1 MTTVFC
7 GQVGCWSPRA
17 VEKLADCPVEDEV
30 LKRKDVSRDGVVIAL
45 GLGFVVFESV
55 FVYKLPPQF
64 SPHASFAVIV
74 KAGKRASLKDLFC
87 VEISMLFML
96 RDKLFVIPQCS
107 ISAWA
112 FCMMRSIRCLLS
124 G

>member
-30 LKRKDVSRDGVVIAL
+30 VKRKDVSRDGVVIAF

-74 KAGKRASLKDLFC
+74 KAGKGASLKDLFTMLN
-87 VEISMLFML
+87 ISPGLLYDEVNPLLAL
-96 RDKLFVIPQCS
+96 RL
-107 ISAWA
+107 
-112 FCMMRSIRCLLS
+112 RR
-124 G
+124 